1 LGPLRLPGFS
11 FREELSGKYWRL
23 EEPTDERAIR
33 LRLETRVPDA
43 VAFLQ
48 SRTAE
53 LSGNIDAEGLASK
66 RDIKGTLAFKLF
78 EEQRSVYRF
87 TFHTDNDRLY
97 ELCGQK
103 EWNALAPLEALTLLP
118 ASLYDDRGLE
128 VARATLHFD
137 VRADWARWLASL
149 RLVVE

>member
-11 FREELSGKYWRL
+11 FREELSGNYWRL

-33 LRLETRVPDA
+33 LRLETRVPDT

-66 RDIKGTLAFKLF
+66 RDIQGTLAFKLF
-78 EEQRSVYRF
+78 EEHRSVYRF
-87 TFHTDNDRLY
+87 TFHTDDGRLY

-118 ASLYDDRGLE
+118 ASLYDDRGQE

-137 VRADWARWLASL
+137 VRADWAWWLASL

>member
-11 FREELSGKYWRL
+11 FREELSGNYWRL

-33 LRLETRVPDA
+33 LRLETRVPDT

-66 RDIKGTLAFKLF
+66 RDIQGTLAFKLF
-78 EEQRSVYRF
+78 EEHRSVYRF
-87 TFHTDNDRLY
+87 TFHTDDDRLY

-118 ASLYDDRGLE
+118 ASLYDDRGQE
-128 VARATLHFD
+128 VARTTLHFD